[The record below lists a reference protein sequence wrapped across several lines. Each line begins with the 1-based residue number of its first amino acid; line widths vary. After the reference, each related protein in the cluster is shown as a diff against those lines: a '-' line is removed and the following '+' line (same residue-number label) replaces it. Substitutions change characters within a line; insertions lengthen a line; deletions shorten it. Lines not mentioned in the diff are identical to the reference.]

1 MQDDSIK
8 SKYHVIKVEKTT
20 APEGM
25 LGDNWY
31 LYVIQKGDLTNS
43 IMDCKKTGTLKSVTA
58 HAKELAETLNF
69 RNVKGGRKQN
79 YKGQS

>member
-1 MQDDSIK
+1 MQDDSIN

-25 LGDNWY
+25 LGENWY

-43 IMDCKKTGTLKSVTA
+43 TMDCKKTGTLKSVTA
-58 HAKELAETLNF
+58 HAKDVVETINS
-69 RNVKGGRKQN
+69 RNVKGGRK
-79 YKGQS
+79 

>member
-8 SKYHVIKVEKTT
+8 SKYHVITVEKTT

-25 LGDNWY
+25 LGENWY

-43 IMDCKKTGTLKSVTA
+43 RMDCKKTGTLKSVTA
-58 HAKELAETLNF
+58 HAKEMAETINS
-69 RNVKGGRKQN
+69 RNVKGGRK
-79 YKGQS
+79 

>member
-1 MQDDSIK
+1 MFDDSIK

-20 APEGM
+20 APKGM

-43 IMDCKKTGTLKSVTA
+43 IMYCKKTGTLKSVTA
-58 HAKELAETLNF
+58 HAKEVAETINS
-69 RNVKGGRKQN
+69 RNVKGGRK
-79 YKGQS
+79 